1 MSTDERVMRFPKV
14 QSPFTRSENANGDYT
29 VDDEIQDGYEW
40 VFNNDDVI
48 AVEKLHGTNCA
59 VEIAYGEEGIEIT
72 PWTRF
77 GHADMNRVDAFGTTN
92 HHRVTRAFQ
101 NSLQRGYLDEL
112 DEGVHYGEVV
122 GPKLHGNP
130 HELSEHLFI
139 PFRWLADKCAYRSW
153 GNYPKTLDSLE
164 NWFSED
170 LFSLFYSRIHGTDL
184 TDASVSNGTFCEG
197 IVFFHPDASL
207 TEDGVAVEEQSLGS
221 GRYRK
226 VAPHYAKLR
235 RDMFDGFNRGEWPM
249 TEYSNH

>member
-1 MSTDERVMRFPKV
+1 MPADEPVTRFPKV
-14 QSPFTRSENANGDYT
+14 QSPFTRSETENGHYT
-29 VDDEIQDGYEW
+29 VNDEVQDGYEW

-59 VEIAYGEEGIEIT
+59 VKVWYGEEGIEVT
-72 PWTRF
+72 PWSRF
-77 GHADMNRVDAFGTTN
+77 GPADMNRVDPFGMTN
-92 HHRVTRAFQ
+92 HQRVTRAFQ
-101 NSLQRGYLDEL
+101 NSLQRGYLDDL

-139 PFRWLADKCAYRSW
+139 PFSWLADKCAYRSW
-153 GNYPKTLDSLE
+153 GEYPKTLDSLR

-184 TDASVSNGTFCEG
+184 DSASVSNGTFCEG
-197 IVFFHPDASL
+197 IVFFHPDAEP
-207 TEDGVAVEEQSLGS
+207 TEQGVTTEEQSLGG

-226 VAPHYAKLR
+226 VAPNFAKLR
-235 RDMFDGFNRGEWPM
+235 RDMFGGFKRGEWSM
-249 TEYSNH
+249 TEHSNH